1 MRCFVGSVEPDQ
13 FLRNDG
19 TVVVVI
25 RRVAFIIV

>member
-1 MRCFVGSVEPDQ
+1 MRCFVERVEPDQ

-19 TVVVVI
+19 TVGVI